1 MPIVDNDGTVTIPVA
16 DAILNAN
23 PYAVLNCNAPPT
35 EEESPTFVAPICK
48 DGTAADPIGNN
59 KLPVNVPPVNA
70 KFNEA
75 CPVTDPIKFAVT
87 VPAEKLPDPSLE
99 TMAFAVFALVAV
111 VAVLDTKPT

>member
-35 EEESPTFVAPICK
+35 EEDSPTFVAPICK
-48 DGTAADPIGNN
+48 DGTAADPSGNN

-75 CPVTDPIKFAVT
+75 CPIKFAVI
-87 VPAEKLPDPSLE
+87 VPAEKLPLISLE

-111 VAVLDTKPT
+111 VAVLDTNPT